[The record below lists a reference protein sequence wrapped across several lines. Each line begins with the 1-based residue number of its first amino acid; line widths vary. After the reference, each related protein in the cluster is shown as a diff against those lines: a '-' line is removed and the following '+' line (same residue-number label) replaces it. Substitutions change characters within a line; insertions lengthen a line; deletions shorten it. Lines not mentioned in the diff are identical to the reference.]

1 MPEKNLAA
9 LTEPVVVVA
18 HDLLPSDTA
27 TLDRKNV
34 LAIVTEVGGATS
46 HSAIIARS
54 YEIPALLGVAGI
66 LEKLSHGQEVAVD
79 ALEGA
84 VIAEPAPEQKAEF
97 ATRREAFLARRA
109 QEKEFLGVEP
119 RMADGNLVPVH
130 LNVA

>member
-84 VIAEPAPEQKAEF
+84 VIAEPTPEQKAELPPDGKPF
-97 ATRREAFLARRA
+97 WPAGPRRRSSWGWSPEWRTGALSRST
-109 QEKEFLGVEP
+109 
-119 RMADGNLVPVH
+119 
-130 LNVA
+130 